1 MEKVWMDS
9 TFRED
14 AATTTREISRAFKE
28 SAVNQDKALRLALKS
43 LKDLSV
49 TDKQAF
55 DATIAIKSALKM
67 PKPRWQGLTA
77 DEFVYFCSYVDHETL
92 DQIENTLRKR
102 NVQT

>member
-1 MEKVWMDS
+1 MDS

-102 NVQT
+102 NELR